1 MYSDFNMPNY
11 YGIDNFDYRQEYNYQ
26 NFNQQNMYNSEL
38 ITFNQAID
46 LIRQSVA
53 GEKEEHNGSGTA
65 SSDPDHTGVHPG
77 GIAAAE
83 DNLQRFAK

>member
-46 LIRQSVA
+46 LKDNQLL
-53 GEKEEHNGSGTA
+53 EKKKMNCFM
-65 SSDPDHTGVHPG
+65 
-77 GIAAAE
+77 I
-83 DNLQRFAK
+83 F

>member
-46 LIRQSVA
+46 LINCVNSR
-53 GEKEEHNGSGTA
+53 KI
-65 SSDPDHTGVHPG
+65 PG
-77 GIAAAE
+77 GPAADVVSKRIE
-83 DNLQRFAK
+83 EILRGV